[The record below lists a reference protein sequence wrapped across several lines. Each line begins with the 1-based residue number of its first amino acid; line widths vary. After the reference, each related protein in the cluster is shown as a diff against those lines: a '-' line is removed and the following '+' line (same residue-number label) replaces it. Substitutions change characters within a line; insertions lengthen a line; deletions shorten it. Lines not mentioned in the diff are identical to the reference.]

1 MEFRFF
7 PGRKCWEVKVCMTFD
22 ANQWVWYYISLK
34 FPLPGT
40 IFFPKLSKA
49 LSPSALLS
57 FEACTCFY
65 VTRFQRWRMHVFH
78 FRPTLNFMWETDE
91 ERVMSRTQDYSSCG
105 GDAARYLRVGR
116 SRMTLCSQCGLDG
129 SGVAF
134 ARILTWPASLPRP
147 QRWWTAAAAALRVQE
162 LLIACVGLLKHLVFL
177 NVLLV
182 TAWVRWEVSE
192 PRRNILCDLVFK
204 PTPSEEDLRVTRSWA
219 LMSSIILFISYAACK
234 WNHWQVLFIND
245 EAITRKMG
253 AHTEGHNIF
262 Q

>member
-7 PGRKCWEVKVCMTFD
+7 SGRKCWEVKVCMTFD

-34 FPLPGT
+34 FPLPWT
-40 IFFPKLSKA
+40 IFFPKLSEA

-65 VTRFQRWRMHVFH
+65 VTRFQCWRTHVLH
-78 FRPTLNFMWETDE
+78 FGPTLNFMWETDE
-91 ERVMSRTQDYSSCG
+91 ECVMSRTQDYRSCG
-105 GDAARYLRVGR
+105 RDTARYLRVGR
-116 SRMTLCSQCGLDG
+116 RRMETGLSAASVGSMAVEWRSSLGRHRRPNLCGDEQW
-129 SGVAF
+129 
-134 ARILTWPASLPRP
+134 RPR
-147 QRWWTAAAAALRVQE
+147 RFLWRSCLLRVWDFSTT
-162 LLIACVGLLKHLVFL
+162 CFFL
-177 NVLLV
+177 MFCWSQRGCAERFRSRL
-182 TAWVRWEVSE
+182 
-192 PRRNILCDLVFK
+192 NILCDLVFK
-204 PTPSEEDLRVTRSWA
+204 PTPSEEDLTVTRSWV

-253 AHTEGHNIF
+253 AHTEGHNRF